1 MLVVQLLKGEV
12 QVAPVLNP
20 ADVAA
25 VESSGRL
32 LSRDVLEGNTQISLQ
47 LKNPLFQDDRVRRAL
62 AHAIDRPALIQGIL
76 QGAAVPSV
84 SDIVPSSWAYSEA
97 APSYPFDPGRAR
109 ALLAEA
115 GWTPGPQ
122 GILEKEGKALT
133 FNLYTDAGHKAREQ
147 VVLAVAQYWRD
158 VGVDAKVDLQER
170 NSFVSQRILK
180 GDFDAALPQSSV
192 QVDPDLSRRFH
203 SGSIKSGQNFLNYSS
218 PEADRLL
225 ERALATSDQQVRKQ
239 LYTELQQLLA
249 SDLPQISLYYPES
262 RYAFDRRIQGA
273 RPSPASLFWNV
284 ESWGWQP

>member
-1 MLVVQLLKGEV
+1 MVPDSTVLVVQLLKGEV

-109 ALLAEA
+109 VLLAEA

-147 VVLAVAQYWRD
+147 VVLAVAQSGEMWGWMPRWTCRR
-158 VGVDAKVDLQER
+158 GI
-170 NSFVSQRILK
+170 VSC
-180 GDFDAALPQSSV
+180 P
-192 QVDPDLSRRFH
+192 
-203 SGSIKSGQNFLNYSS
+203 SGS
-218 PEADRLL
+218 
-225 ERALATSDQQVRKQ
+225 
-239 LYTELQQLLA
+239 
-249 SDLPQISLYYPES
+249 
-262 RYAFDRRIQGA
+262 
-273 RPSPASLFWNV
+273 
-284 ESWGWQP
+284 